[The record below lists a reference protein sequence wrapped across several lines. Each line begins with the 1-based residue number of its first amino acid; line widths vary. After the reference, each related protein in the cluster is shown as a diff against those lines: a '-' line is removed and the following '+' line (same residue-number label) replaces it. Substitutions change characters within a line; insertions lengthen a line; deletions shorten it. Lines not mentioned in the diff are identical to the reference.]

1 MSTYSLRRSRK
12 MLEEQKRKQ
21 QELEKQD
28 EVFVCPHCDKE
39 YKTQKGLDKHLEK
52 HEDGE

>member
-12 MLEEQKRKQ
+12 MLEEKKKQ
-21 QELEKQD
+21 QEKQD
-28 EVFVCPHCDKE
+28 EVFVCPHCGKE